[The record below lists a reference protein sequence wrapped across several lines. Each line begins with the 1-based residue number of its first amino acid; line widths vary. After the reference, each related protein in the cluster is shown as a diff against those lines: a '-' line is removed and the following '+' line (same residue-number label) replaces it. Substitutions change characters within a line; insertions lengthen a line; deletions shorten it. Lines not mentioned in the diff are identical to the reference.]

1 MNKLLFVSCLLLS
14 VLSGHGQVFSPL
26 PPEVAPKGAPAGP
39 TPPLIV
45 KSKSPRSPSG
55 DKPINPD
62 QPNLTIQAV
71 VIVKN
76 RAEIQEAG
84 VPNAKGVQIKDIPIL
99 EQPDFRQMVEYHFLG
114 KIITENTIRD
124 LQDAIILYCRTRGKL
139 LVDVIL
145 PEQNI
150 DNGALQMWFLEGK
163 VGNVTVKNEGHKW
176 FQDQFIKSN
185 VRLRPA
191 EPLDSVQLNK
201 DLDWLNN
208 NPFREVEV
216 NFKPGEKLE
225 LSDVELNVND
235 RIPFRPYIGY
245 EDSGTQFAG
254 PDRLIG
260 GFNWGNALWLD
271 HQLNYQYTTDVDF
284 DLVKAHS
291 MSYVAPLPWRHTLM
305 LYGAYVDAKARFGQG
320 FAGTTGEGNSWQ
332 ISGRYSVPLPN
343 VAKYR
348 HQVAAG
354 FDFKRSDNT
363 LLAGGRIPLI
373 SSNGIATDVA
383 QFVLSY
389 TGTLPDKYGK
399 TSAGLEMYYS
409 PGDLTSGNNNTDFNL
424 LRPNSKADYFYGRL
438 NAERVTRLPWNFSWL
453 LSGWGQYSTERLPP
467 SEELALGG
475 YNTIR
480 GYDERV
486 LIGDDGWIIDNEI
499 RTPPISLVNWLNIP
513 TVTDQLQFLV
523 FFDYGHLHVKNPDSQ
538 SGDVENSTLYST
550 GVGLRYSLRHNLSV
564 RFDYGFPLTEKD
576 LNERKSR
583 MHFGALLSF

>member
-1 MNKLLFVSCLLLS
+1 
-14 VLSGHGQVFSPL
+14 
-26 PPEVAPKGAPAGP
+26 VAPKGAPPGP
-39 TPPLIV
+39 ATPLVLQP
-45 KSKSPRSPSG
+45 KSARSPAG
-55 DKPINPD
+55 EKPINPD
-62 QPNLTIQAV
+62 APNLAIRAII
-71 VIVKN
+71 IVKT

-84 VPNAKGVQIKDIPIL
+84 VPEAKGLQVKDIPIL
-99 EQPDFRQMVEYHFLG
+99 EQPDFRQMVESRFLG

-124 LQDAIILYCRTRGKL
+124 LQDTIILYARAHGKL

-191 EPLDSVQLNK
+191 EPLDSEALNK

-208 NPFREVEV
+208 NPFRTVEV
-216 NFKPGEKLE
+216 NFRPGEKLE

-235 RIPFRPYIGY
+235 RIPFRPYVGY

-254 PDRLIG
+254 PDRFVA

-291 MSYVAPLPWRHTLM
+291 MSYIAPLPWRHTLM
-305 LYGAYVDAKARFGQG
+305 IYGAYVDAKANFNTGALR
-320 FAGTTGEGNSWQ
+320 TTGNGTSWQ
-332 ISGRYSVPLPN
+332 VSGRYSVPLFDIG
-343 VAKYR
+343 KYR

-354 FDFKRSDNT
+354 FDFKRSDNN
-363 LLAGGRIPLI
+363 LLAGGQPVFITA
-373 SSNGIATDVA
+373 SNGVATDVA

-389 TGTLPDKYGK
+389 TGVLPDRYGK
-399 TSAGLEMYYS
+399 TSFGMELYYS
-409 PGDLTSGNNNTDFNL
+409 PGDLTTGNNNTDFGL
-424 LRPNSKADYFYGRL
+424 LRQDSKADYFYGRL
-438 NAERVTRLPWNFSWL
+438 NAERITRLPWNFSWL
-453 LSGWGQYSTERLPP
+453 LTASGQYSTERLPP
-467 SEELALGG
+467 SEEIALGG

-486 LIGDDGWIIDNEI
+486 VLGDNGWIIDNEL
-499 RTPPISLVNWLNIP
+499 RTPPIPLLGLLNLP
-513 TVTDQLQFLV
+513 ALTDQIQFLG
-523 FFDYGHLHVKNPDSQ
+523 FFDYGHLHVKNAQ
-538 SGDVENSTLYST
+538 VGEIENATLYST

-564 RFDYGFPLTEKD
+564 RFDYGFPLTEKG
-576 LNERKSR
+576 LNEHSSR
-583 MHFGALLSF
+583 MHLGALLSF

>member
-1 MNKLLFVSCLLLS
+1 MHKYLFVSGLLLS
-14 VLSGHGQVFSPL
+14 VLCGRGQVFSPL
-26 PPEVAPKGAPAGP
+26 PPEVAPKGSPPGPAS
-39 TPPLIV
+39 PLV
-45 KSKSPRSPSG
+45 VQPKSPRSPSG

-62 QPNLTIQAV
+62 QPNLSIQAII
-71 VIVKN
+71 IVKS

-84 VPNAKGVQIKDIPIL
+84 VAGAKGLQVKDIPVL
-99 EQPDFRQMVEYHFLG
+99 EQPDFRQMVESRFLG
-114 KIITENTIRD
+114 KIITENMIRD
-124 LQDAIILYCRTRGKL
+124 LQDETILYCRAHGKL
-139 LVDVIL
+139 LIDVIL

-150 DNGALQMWFLEGK
+150 DNGALQMWLLEGK

-185 VRLRPA
+185 VRLRSA
-191 EPLDSVQLNK
+191 EPLDSVALNK

-208 NPFREVEV
+208 NPFRQVEV

-225 LSDVELNVND
+225 LSDVELDVTD
-235 RIPFRPYIGY
+235 RIPFRPYVGY

-254 PDRLIG
+254 PDRFVA

-284 DLVKAHS
+284 NLVKAHS

-305 LYGAYVDAKARFGQG
+305 LFGAYVDAKANFGAG
-320 FAGTTGEGNSWQ
+320 FAGTTGEGTSWQ
-332 ISGRYSVPLPN
+332 ISGRYSVPLPDI
-343 VAKYR
+343 VKYR
-348 HQVAAG
+348 HQIAAG

-363 LLAGGRIPLI
+363 LLAGGIPLI

-389 TGTLPDKYGK
+389 SGSLPDRHGK
-399 TSAGLEMYYS
+399 TSVSMELYYS
-409 PGDLTSGNNNTDFNL
+409 PGDLTSGNNNTDFGL
-424 LRPNSKADYFYGRL
+424 LRQESKADYFYGRI
-438 NAERVTRLPWNFSWL
+438 NADRITQLPWNFSWI
-453 LSGWGQYSTERLPP
+453 LSASGLYSTERLPP

-486 LIGDDGWIIDNEI
+486 LLGDVGWIINNEV
-499 RTPPISLVNWLNIP
+499 RTPPIPLVGLLNIP
-513 TVTDQLQFLV
+513 KITDQVQFLG
-523 FFDYGHLHVKNPDSQ
+523 FFDYGHLHVKNPQ
-538 SGDVENSTLYST
+538 SGEADNSTLYST

-564 RFDYGFPLTEKD
+564 RFDYGFPLTEKG
-576 LNERKSR
+576 LNEHSSR
-583 MHFGALLSF
+583 MHLGALLSF